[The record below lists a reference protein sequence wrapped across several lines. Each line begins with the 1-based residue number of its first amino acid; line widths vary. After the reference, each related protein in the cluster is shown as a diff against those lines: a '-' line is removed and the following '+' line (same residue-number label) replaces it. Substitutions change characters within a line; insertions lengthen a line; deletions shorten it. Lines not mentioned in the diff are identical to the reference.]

1 MKHRKVILYS
11 LLLPGSISIA
21 FTFKHYT
28 DPFSNKDTGEL
39 FLLIVLTF
47 GLWFGGIVLGIIL
60 SAIFNDPKK
69 EAYFFLAGQL
79 VIVLGISSFIIYNS
93 YKNKVHEQD
102 FGNIELNHAMVNY
115 DENTSYNVSAIVKEG
130 FKLLESKFQNKNDF
144 ILKSYYTQDTLLE
157 SRDTLHIIYF
167 TYEIE
172 EENELFSRIDIFK
185 EKATVNILNESTSSN
200 QEYLAAK
207 KKFEKIKKEKLDL
220 INNSLQMATDTSQ
233 NQTL

>member
-1 MKHRKVILYS
+1 
-11 LLLPGSISIA
+11 
-21 FTFKHYT
+21 
-28 DPFSNKDTGEL
+28 
-39 FLLIVLTF
+39 
-47 GLWFGGIVLGIIL
+47 
-60 SAIFNDPKK
+60 
-69 EAYFFLAGQL
+69 
-79 VIVLGISSFIIYNS
+79 
-93 YKNKVHEQD
+93 
-102 FGNIELNHAMVNY
+102 MVNY